1 VADFLPKSW
10 VLYSHRAFIDAAIIL
25 DPLRSLTRSA
35 IACIVQDEMYEV
47 TAELFSDV
55 LANYPKF
62 LKDEDFRLL
71 LDLFSSDWARKR
83 YDNLVQGDFTHE
95 SLQYGHLMIAFGDA
109 TVQELARNSDV
120 TSQKFL
126 TALEGLLSANGY
138 VSAEDQIFVPALE
151 FWSTFV
157 EVMID
162 SLYSKEGVGSTLAD
176 NSGLSVD
183 TESSG
188 SASVSLYQAAGSWLP
203 IARSHVM
210 QVIERCWQKIQF
222 PPPEAFERWDSVDR
236 ASFLDARNDVADLL
250 ESSYTLTGSPLLSM
264 FARMTLQS
272 LEETAWEELEASLF
286 CLGAFADCISDGDV
300 CDNILGDVFGSPL
313 FGTLADTAACVPV
326 RTRQTTLTLIGQYND
341 YFIRHNEYLPNALNL
356 LFKVLRSPPL
366 SGTASRSIQSLCYSC
381 RHALTSEL
389 AAFIRHYEEYILTSS
404 PDSIAKERIL
414 GAIAAVIQSLPIE
427 RDKVFPAARL
437 LQFVD
442 ADFGKCLGLLTMS
455 SSGEAEALGLEALRS
470 LSSIAKGFQAPT
482 DIPLDL
488 ENITTTGTMAEF
500 WTSGEGAPVQSH
512 IQAMVENLT
521 TKIPHSGDIVEAAC
535 GVFRAGFTEKPPGL
549 FVFTPSS
556 VVGFLIRANPT
567 TPRLGVVITT
577 ACSLISSYAVS
588 STGGA
593 EDVIP
598 KLLSWILVII
608 RNLQGNKFIFSF

>member
-1 VADFLPKSW
+1 
-10 VLYSHRAFIDAAIIL
+10 
-25 DPLRSLTRSA
+25 
-35 IACIVQDEMYEV
+35 MYEV
-47 TAELFSDV
+47 TAEFFSDV

-71 LDLFSSDWARKR
+71 LDLFSSDWARDR

-95 SLQYGHLMIAFGDA
+95 SLQYGRLMIAFGDA
-109 TVQELARNSDV
+109 TVQELARNNDI
-120 TSQKFL
+120 TSRKFL
-126 TALEGLLSANGY
+126 TALEGLLSADGY

-162 SLYSKEGVGSTLAD
+162 SLYSEEGAGSTLPD
-176 NSGLSVD
+176 ISRLSVD
-183 TESSG
+183 TENSG
-188 SASVSLYQAAGSWLP
+188 SASIGLHQTARSQLLM
-203 IARSHVM
+203 ARSHVM
-210 QVIERCWQKIQF
+210 HVIERCWQKIQF
-222 PPPEAFERWDSVDR
+222 PPPEAFECWDSVDR

-250 ESSYTLTGSPLLSM
+250 ESSYTLTGSPLVSM
-264 FARMTLQS
+264 FARMTVQS
-272 LEETAWEELEASLF
+272 LEEAAWEELEASLF

-300 CDNILGDVFGSPL
+300 CDNILGVVFGSPL
-313 FGTLADTAACVPV
+313 FGTLADTAVYVPV

-341 YFIRHNEYLPNALNL
+341 YFIRHNEYLPNTLNL
-356 LFKVLRSPPL
+356 LFKALRSPPL

-381 RHALTSEL
+381 RHALTGEL

-414 GAIAAVIQSLPIE
+414 GAIAAIIQSLPTE
-427 RDKVFPAARL
+427 KDKVFPGAHL

-442 ADFGKCLGLLTMS
+442 ADFRKCLGLLTAS

-488 ENITTTGTMAEF
+488 ENTTTADTMVEL

-512 IQAMVENLT
+512 IQAIVENLT
-521 TKIPHSGDIVEAAC
+521 SKIPQSGDIVEAAC
-535 GVFRAGFTEKPPGL
+535 SVFRGGFTEKPPGL

-556 VVGFLIRANPT
+556 VVDFLTRANPT

-588 STGGA
+588 SMRGT
-593 EDVIP
+593 EDVITR
-598 KLLSWILVII
+598 LLSWILMII
-608 RNLQGNKFIFSF
+608 QNLQGNKSMFGF